1 MLITQLKAE
10 NYELKQRERDY
21 NNLSNKLIE
30 LEQRYRAMQKEIH
43 CTEVDFKEREN
54 DNWRRNNSLRTELNN
69 INDVLT
75 NKDKELIDTNN
86 GISSYKSLV
95 AGKDIE
101 LDRLRKDKYSRDN
114 DSIIL
119 EKDKRALESDV
130 MILRGSRLDSE
141 KQADNLAIVNKRLND
156 EHLILESK
164 AKDTTEQL
172 MLLRKQ
178 LENAEVDLGL
188 ARREKEKKEVELVTL
203 IDAKSASQ
211 AEIDRQRIANISL
224 DKENR
229 ELSQRVAELSNEF
242 SQLQQ
247 RYNDAGSLLDNRERE
262 LSQVHSNL
270 SLIEHRNTDADV
282 EFMKIQRDNEVMQ
295 NYLSKYREDAE
306 LQKHLRE
313 IESSKKVELVIQ
325 KKRLEEEARAKEY
338 EARSVKIALERERDE
353 HGRLL
358 QGANQTSEELDA
370 LKRHA
375 ELLEGQNMTLNTEL
389 EKFVETDEVV
399 KKDLDRKSRI
409 EYIKN
414 RNIIELEKSL
424 NRVRNS
430 QSPKRSPYGRS
441 EYY

>member
-1 MLITQLKAE
+1 
-10 NYELKQRERDY
+10 
-21 NNLSNKLIE
+21 
-30 LEQRYRAMQKEIH
+30 MQKEIH

-101 LDRLRKDKYSRDN
+101 LDRLRKDKYTRDN

-313 IESSKKVELVIQ
+313 IESSKKVELAIQ

-370 LKRHA
+370 LKRQH
-375 ELLEGQNMTLNTEL
+375 
-389 EKFVETDEVV
+389 
-399 KKDLDRKSRI
+399 
-409 EYIKN
+409 
-414 RNIIELEKSL
+414 
-424 NRVRNS
+424 
-430 QSPKRSPYGRS
+430 
-441 EYY
+441 